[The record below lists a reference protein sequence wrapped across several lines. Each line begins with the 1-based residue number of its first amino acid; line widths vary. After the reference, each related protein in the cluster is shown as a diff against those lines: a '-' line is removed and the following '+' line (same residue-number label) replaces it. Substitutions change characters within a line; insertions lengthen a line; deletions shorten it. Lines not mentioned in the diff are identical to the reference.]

1 LKTKWQLI
9 AEFIKSNK
17 SLVII
22 AFTSGLCYN
31 IIMLLIPVSLGRFY
45 EFNFGFSSHR
55 LKLLASMPFINTKNF
70 NGFLI
75 FFIGLVLIRFVF
87 EFVNRYVISII
98 GERFAKS
105 LREQLFEHQLHI
117 NTHIYDQK
125 GIGKYLLRYSGDLK
139 SIQNYITNGLFKFTQ
154 DLILII
160 ILVITI
166 SYLDFNFG
174 FIVAISIGISMLMLF
189 FINNIL
195 YKISVS
201 RRNQRSAMLTF
212 VNTRL
217 RAIQSIK
224 AFNKYTPE
232 KNKYIKRSENIYTI
246 GKKYQQTISAIQS
259 IIPAITYLMLAL
271 LMWYVYYLKTNE
283 GNVFNG
289 SSLLILILLIISFLP
304 ILRRTLRVSIT
315 WKLGNISFE
324 KLLNIFSLEAENSI
338 SFKKINLAKKTIRF
352 KNVSF
357 NYPNSNNKVFDQ
369 LDITLYPKKLTLI
382 MGDSGTGKNT
392 FIKLLL
398 KIYRPTK
405 GTLIYGKYNSNE
417 LSEKTI
423 RKNMTVISDEFL
435 LYGRTV
441 YEAIAYSRSKE
452 KEIKV
457 RKILEDLQQ
466 FETNSNKLK
475 LQDSIGDLGSKL
487 TSGQKKLLMY
497 CRALLTSKP
506 ILIIDRPFEG
516 LNIKTVTHLQTVLNT
531 LKSEKTIII
540 LDNNITEELKTDY
553 TYTIENNTLIKNYTS

>member
-1 LKTKWQLI
+1 MRTKWQLI

-22 AFTSGLCYN
+22 AFASGLCYN
-31 IIMLLIPVSLGRFY
+31 IILLLIPISLGRFY
-45 EFNFGFSSHR
+45 EFNFGFSSKR
-55 LKLLASMPFINTKNF
+55 LKLLESMPFINTESF
-70 NGFLI
+70 NSFLL

-117 NTHIYDQK
+117 DTPIYDQK

-160 ILVITI
+160 ILVVTI
-166 SYLDFNFG
+166 SYINFYFG
-174 FIVAISIGISMLMLF
+174 LIVAISIGISILMLF

-195 YKISVS
+195 YNISVS

-232 KNKYIKRSENIYTI
+232 KNKYIKRSENIYII

-283 GNVFNG
+283 GAIFNG

-324 KLLNIFSLEAENSI
+324 KLLNIF
-338 SFKKINLAKKTIRF
+338 
-352 KNVSF
+352 
-357 NYPNSNNKVFDQ
+357 
-369 LDITLYPKKLTLI
+369 
-382 MGDSGTGKNT
+382 
-392 FIKLLL
+392 
-398 KIYRPTK
+398 
-405 GTLIYGKYNSNE
+405 
-417 LSEKTI
+417 
-423 RKNMTVISDEFL
+423 
-435 LYGRTV
+435 
-441 YEAIAYSRSKE
+441 
-452 KEIKV
+452 
-457 RKILEDLQQ
+457 
-466 FETNSNKLK
+466 
-475 LQDSIGDLGSKL
+475 
-487 TSGQKKLLMY
+487 
-497 CRALLTSKP
+497 
-506 ILIIDRPFEG
+506 
-516 LNIKTVTHLQTVLNT
+516 
-531 LKSEKTIII
+531 
-540 LDNNITEELKTDY
+540 
-553 TYTIENNTLIKNYTS
+553 